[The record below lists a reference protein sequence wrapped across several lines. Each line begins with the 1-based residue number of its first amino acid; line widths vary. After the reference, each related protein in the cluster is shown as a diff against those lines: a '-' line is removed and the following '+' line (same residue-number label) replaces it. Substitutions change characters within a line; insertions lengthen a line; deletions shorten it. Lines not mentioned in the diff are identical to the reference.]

1 MAEAIV
7 PKFGMLTKEEM
18 ARMKML
24 QQQMERKPEL
34 AAAVKRARLEQEQ
47 KTLKTDEEV
56 INRMCGRGKVV
67 LEFFLIN

>member
-34 AAAVKRARLEQEQ
+34 AAAVKRARLEQEH
-47 KTLKTDEEV
+47 KTLKTDEEGSTTLNLTV
-56 INRMCGRGKVV
+56 PGQENTK
-67 LEFFLIN
+67 